1 MKKFLIVLT
10 SLVVLSAAYVW
21 FSGIRISFAPSYTI
35 TAVKLY
41 ATEADANARTDNYRL
56 LPIHAKCYLT
66 KIGSKYNAVR
76 IRCDDPAVEGWVRQ
90 FNLFE
95 PPL

>member
-1 MKKFLIVLT
+1 MKRVLIVLM
-10 SLVVLSAAYVW
+10 SLAILAGAYVW
-21 FSGIRISFAPSYTI
+21 FSGLRISFTPSYTI

-41 ATEADANARTDNYRL
+41 VTEADASARTENYL
-56 LPIHAKCYLT
+56 VLPIHTKCYVT
-66 KIGSKYNAVR
+66 KIGNKYNSVR
-76 IRCDDPAVEGWVRQ
+76 VRCEDPAVEGWVRQ

>member
-1 MKKFLIVLT
+1 MKKVLIVLM
-10 SLVVLSAAYVW
+10 SLVVLAAAYFW
-21 FSGIRISFAPSYTI
+21 FSGVRISFTPSYTI

-41 ATEADANARTDNYRL
+41 ATEADANARTENYL
-56 LPIHAKCYLT
+56 VLPIHTKCYVT

-76 IRCDDPAVEGWVRQ
+76 VRCDDPAVAGWIRQ